1 MRLKVMM
8 EVNKKTK
15 IRHRNELNHT
25 LAQLPL
31 PAKRVM
37 YMALAPIDSK
47 EPLERGRVFKIRAE
61 DLAAL
66 AKITPS
72 LAYRQLKEGGKIL
85 GASKISLRGDDIIA
99 LAQELNL
106 PFTAK
111 NSPEELDL
119 NITEWSAY
127 SSDEGYLSLKF
138 TRTIEPYISS
148 LIGKK
153 NKFTTQLLTASLR
166 LSSQYSSS
174 LYQLIRKHYSNFKKK
189 NYFIISVEE
198 LKDELI
204 AYTFDKDGNVEYKY
218 PDFPIFK
225 RDVLNKAIAEIK
237 NKTEISF
244 IGFTVHEKE
253 GRKISKLKFEFVIDE
268 DEFSGDKDG
277 LTGDDDFK
285 MTFGDDDAAFLKAF
299 DETVPPQKK

>member
-1 MRLKVMM
+1 MRIKVMM
-8 EVNKKTK
+8 DVSKKTK

-31 PAKRVM
+31 SAKRVM

-47 EPLERGRVFKIRAE
+47 EPLERGRIFKIRAE
-61 DLAAL
+61 DLASL

-72 LAYRQLKEGGKIL
+72 LAYRQLKEGAKLL
-85 GASKISLRGDDIIA
+85 GASRISLRGDDIVA
-99 LAQELNL
+99 LAKELNL
-106 PFTAK
+106 PFNSK
-111 NSPEELDL
+111 NMPEEMDL
-119 NITEWSAY
+119 NITEWIAY

-148 LIGKK
+148 LIGKR

-174 LYQLIRKHYSNFKKK
+174 LYQLIRKNYSNFKGK
-189 NYFIISVEE
+189 NSFVISLEN

-204 AYTFDKDGNVEYKY
+204 AYTFNSDGGTEYKY
-218 PDFPIFK
+218 PEFPIFK

-237 NKTEISF
+237 KKTEISF
-244 IGFTVHEKE
+244 INVSVFEKE
-253 GRKISKLKFEFVIDE
+253 GRKVSKLQFDFVVDE
-268 DEFSGDKDG
+268 DEFSGSDSESELSYEDVKFLEEFDK
-277 LTGDDDFK
+277 K
-285 MTFGDDDAAFLKAF
+285 
-299 DETVPPQKK
+299 VPPKKK

>member
-1 MRLKVMM
+1 MRVKAMM
-8 EVNKKTK
+8 DVSKKTK

-47 EPLERGRVFKIRAE
+47 EPLERGRVFKIKAE
-61 DLAAL
+61 DLASL

-72 LAYRQLKEGGKIL
+72 LAYRQLKEGAKLL
-85 GASKISLRGDDIIA
+85 GSSRISLRGDDIVA
-99 LAQELNL
+99 LAKELNL
-106 PFTAK
+106 PFNSK
-111 NSPEELDL
+111 NMPEEMDL
-119 NITEWSAY
+119 NIIEWIAY
-127 SSDEGYLSLKF
+127 SHDEGFLSLKF

-148 LIGKK
+148 LIGKR

-174 LYQLIRKHYSNFKKK
+174 LYQLIRKNYSNFKKK
-189 NYFIISVEE
+189 NSFVISLEE

-204 AYTFDKDGNVEYKY
+204 AYTFDSNGGTEYKY
-218 PDFPIFK
+218 PEFPIFK

-237 NKTEISF
+237 KKTEISLISVSVF
-244 IGFTVHEKE
+244 EKE
-253 GRKISKLKFEFVIDE
+253 GRKVSKLQFDFVVDE
-268 DEFSGDKDG
+268 EEFSGNEDSDQNCLSDEDK
-277 LTGDDDFK
+277 L
-285 MTFGDDDAAFLKAF
+285 FLQEF
-299 DETVPPQKK
+299 DKKVPPKKK

>member
-8 EVNKKTK
+8 DVNKKTK

-47 EPLERGRVFKIRAE
+47 EPLERGRIFKIRAE
-61 DLAAL
+61 DLASL

-99 LAQELNL
+99 LAKELNL
-106 PFTAK
+106 PFNSK
-111 NSPEELDL
+111 NTPDELDL
-119 NITEWSAY
+119 NITEWIAY
-127 SSDEGYLSLKF
+127 SKDEGYLSLKF

-174 LYQLIRKHYSNFKKK
+174 LYQLIRKNYSNFKKK
-189 NYFIISVEE
+189 NSFAISIEE

-204 AYTFDKDGNVEYKY
+204 AYTFDGDGNIEYKY
-218 PDFPIFK
+218 PEFPIFK
-225 RDVLNKAIAEIK
+225 RDVLNKSIAEIK
-237 NKTEISF
+237 KKTEISF
-244 IGFTVHEKE
+244 IGVSVFEKE
-253 GRKISKLKFEFVIDE
+253 GRKVSKLQFDFIVDE
-268 DEFSGDKDG
+268 DEFSGN
-277 LTGDDDFK
+277 GDDFLTALSEEDS
-285 MTFGDDDAAFLKAF
+285 AFLKEF
-299 DETVPPQKK
+299 DKAIPPKKVR

>member
-8 EVNKKTK
+8 DVNKKTK

-72 LAYRQLKEGGKIL
+72 LAYRQLKEGGKLL

-99 LAQELNL
+99 LAKELNL

-111 NSPEELDL
+111 N
-119 NITEWSAY
+119 
-127 SSDEGYLSLKF
+127 
-138 TRTIEPYISS
+138 
-148 LIGKK
+148 
-153 NKFTTQLLTASLR
+153 
-166 LSSQYSSS
+166 
-174 LYQLIRKHYSNFKKK
+174 
-189 NYFIISVEE
+189 
-198 LKDELI
+198 
-204 AYTFDKDGNVEYKY
+204 
-218 PDFPIFK
+218 
-225 RDVLNKAIAEIK
+225 
-237 NKTEISF
+237 
-244 IGFTVHEKE
+244 
-253 GRKISKLKFEFVIDE
+253 
-268 DEFSGDKDG
+268 
-277 LTGDDDFK
+277 
-285 MTFGDDDAAFLKAF
+285 
-299 DETVPPQKK
+299 